1 MRIRKTL
8 LITIKR
14 NFIAWSSK
22 IFIQIMNIYVKSKAK
37 KKLKSTLQKNLYKI
51 LNYFK
56 KSVDIIFK
64 KRIFNGPI

>member
-1 MRIRKTL
+1 MRTYKTL

-14 NFIAWSSK
+14 NIIAWSSK

-56 KSVDIIFK
+56 KSVDIILK
-64 KRIFNGPI
+64 KRIFNRPI

>member
-1 MRIRKTL
+1 MRIHKTL

-64 KRIFNGPI
+64 KRIFNRPI

>member
-1 MRIRKTL
+1 MRIHKTL

-22 IFIQIMNIYVKSKAK
+22 IFIQIMNTYVKSKAK

-56 KSVDIIFK
+56 KSVDMNFQK
-64 KRIFNGPI
+64 SIFNRPT

>member
-1 MRIRKTL
+1 MRIHKTL

-37 KKLKSTLQKNLYKI
+37 KKLKSTL
-51 LNYFK
+51 
-56 KSVDIIFK
+56 
-64 KRIFNGPI
+64 